1 MGMFDDL
8 LNTAG
13 GMLGKSGGGS
23 QNILGAAAS
32 LLGGN
37 GDLSGLVEKFKQN
50 GLGDIIS
57 SWVGTGINLP
67 ISADQIQQAL
77 GSDTL
82 NKVASQLRLSPEEA
96 SSTLSNLLPGIIDKL
111 TPDGKVP
118 EGNIFTK
125 GLDLLGMF
133 GK

>member
-1 MGMFDDL
+1 MGMFDNL

-13 GMLGKSGGGS
+13 GMIGKSGGGS
-23 QNILGAAAS
+23 QNILGAAAT

-57 SWVGTGINLP
+57 SWVGTGENLP
-67 ISADQIQQAL
+67 ISSDQIQQAL

-82 NKVASQLRLSPEEA
+82 IKVASQLGLSPEDA
-96 SSTLSNLLPGIIDKL
+96 STALANKLPGIIDKL
-111 TPDGKVP
+111 TPDGIVP
-118 EGNIFTK
+118 QGNIFAK
-125 GLDLLGMF
+125 GLDFFSFF